1 MQSLQLVSFL
11 MTVCHVVLV
20 VVDWFPD
27 LSLMEF
33 LKRAEMLKPTPPS
46 PPPSQSQ
53 DVEASK
59 DKEDYSPC
67 VAFVINKSTPSDFH
81 PTVVNEAEK
90 SIASVFKN
98 SQLKFQGCS
107 SLARANIMPS
117 LSSATLPLDVN
128 LFLIPHFHD
137 NETDITAIYNN
148 GQSILYSLLPNKVKG
163 HPRTETLVSLCSQ
176 NLGDNE
182 KVRPDVGFQSFADLK
197 RRPRRTRR
205 CSKFMTRS
213 HFDRELASRVFQ
225 QEQRR
230 VKKRFHENVWRSC
243 GD

>member
-1 MQSLQLVSFL
+1 MAAI
-11 MTVCHVVLV
+11 
-20 VVDWFPD
+20 WN
-27 LSLMEF
+27 
-33 LKRAEMLKPTPPS
+33 
-46 PPPSQSQ
+46 
-53 DVEASK
+53 
-59 DKEDYSPC
+59 
-67 VAFVINKSTPSDFH
+67 INLL
-81 PTVVNEAEK
+81 A
-90 SIASVFKN
+90 
-98 SQLKFQGCS
+98 GCS

-148 GQSILYSLLPNKVKG
+148 GQRSPTDGNPGQVFQKPDLWSGALSTDSHIFDREK
-163 HPRTETLVSLCSQ
+163 LVSLCSQ

-182 KVRPDVGFQSFADLK
+182 KVGPDVGFQSFADLR

-213 HFDRELASRVFQ
+213 HFDRELARRVFQ

-230 VKKRFHENVWRSC
+230 VKKRFHENVWMV
-243 GD
+243 